1 MAVTVVF
8 TVFFYFSKKLFL
20 FTFTN
25 EHRSTV
31 EGRRDAVLSRQKRAL
46 VNNSQNNSAKTTAQL
61 KLLIKD
67 ELRLLQNQICA
78 KDGTLCRPGP
88 RGDTGRRGKP
98 GSRGKPGLPGR
109 PGPTGRPGPE
119 GPPGK
124 HGPIGLQGPMG
135 VKGDLGIPGNPG
147 PAGPTG
153 PPGEKGAKGEA
164 GKSISAPS
172 LLQRP
177 AKKTTNE
184 SQTAIFKCTVDGNPL
199 PQVTW
204 TKLNSSLPVGRHVV
218 QSSGALI
225 VKEVRPG
232 DEGVYSCT
240 AKNLLGS
247 VNASAKLIVHCKLFF
262 FQFLLSSFMP
272 VLPRSSRRSHI
283 LLMDSGIF
291 RFVFVFLSLFCC
303 VFFLCFVCFLTLPN
317 K

>member
-1 MAVTVVF
+1 MFLLFSF
-8 TVFFYFSKKLFL
+8 TLLKKLFL
-20 FTFTN
+20 FTFKD
-25 EHRSTV
+25 EHRSSV
-31 EGRRDAVLSRQKRAL
+31 EGQRDAVLSRQKRAL
-46 VNNSQNNSAKTTAQL
+46 VNNSQNNSAQL
-61 KLLIKD
+61 KLLIKE

-78 KDGTLCRPGP
+78 KDRTLCRPGP
-88 RGDTGRRGKP
+88 RGNTGRRGRP

-109 PGPTGRPGPE
+109 PGPTGKPGPE

-124 HGPIGLQGPMG
+124 HGPIGPQGPMG
-135 VKGDLGIPGNPG
+135 VKGDLGVEGNPG

-153 PPGEKGAKGEA
+153 SPGEKGAKGEP

-204 TKLNSSLPVGRHVV
+204 SKLNSSLPVGRHVV

-225 VKEVRPG
+225 VKDVRPD

-247 VNASAKLIVHCKLFF
+247 VNASAKLIVQCKLF
-262 FQFLLSSFMP
+262 SSFSFCLALLCQSYP
-272 VLPRSSRRSHI
+272 EAPAEATSCLWTREYFALFSSFCFCFVL
-283 LLMDSGIF
+283 L
-291 RFVFVFLSLFCC
+291 
-303 VFFLCFVCFLTLPN
+303 FFLF
-317 K
+317 

>member
-20 FTFTN
+20 FTFIN
-25 EHRSTV
+25 EHRSSV
-31 EGRRDAVLSRQKRAL
+31 EGQRDAVLSRQKRAL

-61 KLLIKD
+61 KLLIKE

-78 KDGTLCRPGP
+78 KDRTLCRPGP
-88 RGDTGRRGKP
+88 RGNTGRRGRP

-135 VKGDLGIPGNPG
+135 VKGDLGVPGNPG
-147 PAGPTG
+147 PAGPAC
-153 PPGEKGAKGEA
+153 PPGKKGAKGEP

-204 TKLNSSLPVGRHVV
+204 SKLNSSLPVGRHVV

-225 VKEVRPG
+225 VKDVRPD

-247 VNASAKLIVHCKLFF
+247 VNASANLIVQCKLFS
-262 FQFLLSSFMP
+262 FQFLLSSVMP
-272 VLPRSSRRSHI
+272 VLPRSSSQSYI

-291 RFVFVFLSLFCC
+291 RFVFVFLFLFCFV
-303 VFFLCFVCFLTLPN
+303 VFFVLFFFSALFVF
-317 K
+317 

>member
-20 FTFTN
+20 FTFIN
-25 EHRSTV
+25 EHRSSV
-31 EGRRDAVLSRQKRAL
+31 EGQRDAVLSRQKRAL
-46 VNNSQNNSAKTTAQL
+46 VNNSQNNSAQL
-61 KLLIKD
+61 KLLIKE

-78 KDGTLCRPGP
+78 KDRTLCRPGP
-88 RGDTGRRGKP
+88 RGNTGRRGKP
-98 GSRGKPGLPGR
+98 GSRGKPGLPGIS
-109 PGPTGRPGPE
+109 GPTGRPGPK

-153 PPGEKGAKGEA
+153 PPSEKGAKGEA

-204 TKLNSSLPVGRHVV
+204 SKLNSSLPVGRHVV

-225 VKEVRPG
+225 VNDVRPD

-262 FQFLLSSFMP
+262 FQFLRSSFMP
-272 VLPRSSRRSHI
+272 VLPRSSSRSHF

-291 RFVFVFLSLFCC
+291 RFVFVFLFLFCC

>member
-20 FTFTN
+20 FTFIN
-25 EHRSTV
+25 KHRSSV
-31 EGRRDAVLSRQKRAL
+31 EGQRDAVLSRQKRAL

-61 KLLIKD
+61 KLLIKE

-78 KDGTLCRPGP
+78 KDRTLCRPGP
-88 RGDTGRRGKP
+88 RGNTGRRGKP

-109 PGPTGRPGPE
+109 PGPLGRPGPK

-135 VKGDLGIPGNPG
+135 VKGDLGVPGNPG

-153 PPGEKGAKGEA
+153 SPGEKGAKGEP

-204 TKLNSSLPVGRHVV
+204 TKLNSSLPVGRYVV

-225 VKEVRPG
+225 VKDVRPD

-240 AKNLLGS
+240 AK
-247 VNASAKLIVHCKLFF
+247 K
-262 FQFLLSSFMP
+262 
-272 VLPRSSRRSHI
+272 SSRKCQC
-283 LLMDSGIF
+283 
-291 RFVFVFLSLFCC
+291 LSKACC
-303 VFFLCFVCFLTLPN
+303 SV
-317 K
+317 

>member
-1 MAVTVVF
+1 M
-8 TVFFYFSKKLFL
+8 
-20 FTFTN
+20 
-25 EHRSTV
+25 
-31 EGRRDAVLSRQKRAL
+31 
-46 VNNSQNNSAKTTAQL
+46 
-61 KLLIKD
+61 IKE

-78 KDGTLCRPGP
+78 KDRTLCRPGP
-88 RGDTGRRGKP
+88 RGNTGRRGKP

-109 PGPTGRPGPE
+109 PGPTGRPGPK

-177 AKKTTNE
+177 AKKTANE

-204 TKLNSSLPVGRHVV
+204 SKLNSSLPVGHHVV

-225 VKEVRPG
+225 LKDLRPE
-232 DEGVYSCT
+232 DEGVYRCT

-247 VNASAKLIVHCKLFF
+247 VNASAKLIVQCKLFS

-272 VLPRSSRRSHI
+272 VLPGSSSRSHI
-283 LLMDSGIF
+283 LLLDSGIF
-291 RFVFVFLSLFCC
+291 RFVFVFLFCFVLFFCF
-303 VFFLCFVCFLTLPN
+303 VFFFSALFVF
-317 K
+317 

>member
-20 FTFTN
+20 FTFIN
-25 EHRSTV
+25 EHRSSV
-31 EGRRDAVLSRQKRAL
+31 EGQRDAVLSRQKRAL

-61 KLLIKD
+61 KLLIKE

-88 RGDTGRRGKP
+88 RGKTGRRGRP

-109 PGPTGRPGPE
+109 LGPTGRPGPE

-135 VKGDLGIPGNPG
+135 VKGDLGVPGNPG
-147 PAGPTG
+147 PAGPAC
-153 PPGEKGAKGEA
+153 PPGKKGAKGEP

-204 TKLNSSLPVGRHVV
+204 SKLNSSLPVGRHVV

-225 VKEVRPG
+225 VKDVRPD

-247 VNASAKLIVHCKLFF
+247 VNASANLIVQCKLFS
-262 FQFLLSSFMP
+262 FQFLLSSVMP
-272 VLPRSSRRSHI
+272 VLPRSSSQSYI

-291 RFVFVFLSLFCC
+291 RFVFVFLFLFCFV
-303 VFFLCFVCFLTLPN
+303 VFFVLFFFSALFVF
-317 K
+317 

>member
-8 TVFFYFSKKLFL
+8 TVFFYFTKKLFL
-20 FTFTN
+20 FTFIN

-46 VNNSQNNSAKTTAQL
+46 VNNSQNNSAQL
-61 KLLIKD
+61 KLLIKE

-78 KDGTLCRPGP
+78 KDRTLCRPGP
-88 RGDTGRRGKP
+88 RGNTGRRGKP

-119 GPPGK
+119 GTPGK

-177 AKKTTNE
+177 DKKTTNE
-184 SQTAIFKCTVDGNPL
+184 SQTAIFKCTVDGNPF

-204 TKLNSSLPVGRHVV
+204 SKLNSSLPVGRHVV

-225 VKEVRPG
+225 LKDVRPG
-232 DEGVYSCT
+232 DKGVYTCT
-240 AKNLLGS
+240 AENLLGS
-247 VNASAKLIVHCKLFF
+247 VNASAKLVVQCKLFS
-262 FQFLLSSFMP
+262 FQFLRSSFVP
-272 VLPRSSRRSHI
+272 VLPRSHI
-283 LLMDSGIF
+283 LLMDSGIL
-291 RFVFVFLSLFCC
+291 RFVFVLF
-303 VFFLCFVCFLTLPN
+303 
-317 K
+317 

>member
-8 TVFFYFSKKLFL
+8 TVFFYFTEKRFL
-20 FTFTN
+20 FTFIN
-25 EHRSTV
+25 EHRSSV
-31 EGRRDAVLSRQKRAL
+31 EGQRDAVLSRQKRAL

-61 KLLIKD
+61 KLLIKE

-78 KDGTLCRPGP
+78 KDRTLCRPGP
-88 RGDTGRRGKP
+88 RGNTGRRGRP

-109 PGPTGRPGPE
+109 PGPTGKPGPE

-124 HGPIGLQGPMG
+124 HGPIGPQGPMG
-135 VKGDLGIPGNPG
+135 VKGDLGVEGNPG

-153 PPGEKGAKGEA
+153 SPGEKGAKGEP

-177 AKKTTNE
+177 GKKTTNE
-184 SQTAIFKCTVDGNPL
+184 SQTAIFKCTVDGNPF

-204 TKLNSSLPVGRHVV
+204 SKLNSSLPVGRHVV

-225 VKEVRPG
+225 VKDVRPG

-247 VNASAKLIVHCKLFF
+247 VNASAKLIVQCKLFS
-262 FQFLLSSFMP
+262 FQFLLSFCMP
-272 VLPRSSRRSHI
+272 VLPRSSSRSHL
-283 LLMDSGIF
+283 LLMDSEIF
-291 RFVFVFLSLFCC
+291 RFVFVFLFSFCF
-303 VFFLCFVCFLTLPN
+303 VFFSRLCLFFN
-317 K
+317 FS

>member
-46 VNNSQNNSAKTTAQL
+46 VNNSQNNLAKTTAQL

-88 RGDTGRRGKP
+88 RGNTGRRGRS

-184 SQTAIFKCTVDGNPL
+184 SQTAIFRCTVDGNPL

-225 VKEVRPG
+225 VKEVRPD

-272 VLPRSSRRSHI
+272 VLPRSSSRSHF
-283 LLMDSGIF
+283 LHMDSGIF
-291 RFVFVFLSLFCC
+291 RFVFVFLFLFCC

>member
-1 MAVTVVF
+1 M
-8 TVFFYFSKKLFL
+8 
-20 FTFTN
+20 
-25 EHRSTV
+25 
-31 EGRRDAVLSRQKRAL
+31 
-46 VNNSQNNSAKTTAQL
+46 
-61 KLLIKD
+61 KLLIAE

-78 KDGTLCRPGP
+78 KDRTLCRPGP
-88 RGDTGRRGKP
+88 RGNTGRRGKP
-98 GSRGKPGLPGR
+98 GSRGKPGFPGR
-109 PGPTGRPGPE
+109 PGRTGRPGPE

-124 HGPIGLQGPMG
+124 YGPIGLQGPMG

-177 AKKTTNE
+177 AKSTTNE
-184 SQTAIFKCTVDGNPL
+184 SQTVIFKCTVDGNPL
-199 PQVTW
+199 PRVTW
-204 TKLNSSLPVGRHVV
+204 TKINSSLPVGRHVV

-225 VKEVRPG
+225 VKDVRPG

-247 VNASAKLIVHCKLFF
+247 VNASAKLIVQCKLFS

-272 VLPRSSRRSHI
+272 VLPRSSSRSHI
-283 LLMDSGIF
+283 LLLDSGIF
-291 RFVFVFLSLFCC
+291 RFVFVLLFLFCFIFL
-303 VFFLCFVCFLTLPN
+303 FFFSLLCLFFSLT
-317 K
+317 

>member
-31 EGRRDAVLSRQKRAL
+31 EGRRDAVPSRQKRAL

-88 RGDTGRRGKP
+88 RGNTGRRGKP

-109 PGPTGRPGPE
+109 PGPLGRPGPE

-204 TKLNSSLPVGRHVV
+204 SKLNSSLPVGRHVV

-225 VKEVRPG
+225 VNDVRPD

-272 VLPRSSRRSHI
+272 VLPRSSSRSHF

-291 RFVFVFLSLFCC
+291 RFVFVFLFLFCC

>member
-20 FTFTN
+20 FTFIN
-25 EHRSTV
+25 EHRSSV
-31 EGRRDAVLSRQKRAL
+31 EGQRDAVLSRQKRAL
-46 VNNSQNNSAKTTAQL
+46 VNNSQNNSAETTAQL
-61 KLLIKD
+61 KLLIKE

-78 KDGTLCRPGP
+78 KDRTLCRPGP
-88 RGDTGRRGKP
+88 RGNTGRRGRP

-109 PGPTGRPGPE
+109 PGSTGRPGPE

-135 VKGDLGIPGNPG
+135 VKGDLGVPGNPG

-225 VKEVRPG
+225 VKDVRPD

-247 VNASAKLIVHCKLFF
+247 VNASAKLIVQCKLFS
-262 FQFLLSSFMP
+262 FQFLLSSCMP
-272 VLPRSSRRSHI
+272 VLPRSSSRSHI

-291 RFVFVFLSLFCC
+291 RFVFVFLFLFCF
-303 VFFLCFVCFLTLPN
+303 VLFFSLLCLFFN
-317 K
+317 FSY

>member
-1 MAVTVVF
+1 MAVTVIF
-8 TVFFYFSKKLFL
+8 TVFFYFTEKLFL
-20 FTFTN
+20 FTFIT
-25 EHRSTV
+25 EHRSSV
-31 EGRRDAVLSRQKRAL
+31 EGQRDAVLSRQKRAL
-46 VNNSQNNSAKTTAQL
+46 VNNSQNNSAQL
-61 KLLIKD
+61 KLLIKE

-78 KDGTLCRPGP
+78 KDRTLCRPGP
-88 RGDTGRRGKP
+88 RGNTGRRGKP
-98 GSRGKPGLPGR
+98 GSRGKPGLSGR
-109 PGPTGRPGPE
+109 PGPLGRPGPE

-124 HGPIGLQGPMG
+124 HGPIGLQGPKG
-135 VKGDLGIPGNPG
+135 VKGDLGVPGNPG
-147 PAGPTG
+147 RAGPTG
-153 PPGEKGAKGEA
+153 PQGEKGAKGEA

-204 TKLNSSLPVGRHVV
+204 SKLNSSLPVGRHVV

-225 VKEVRPG
+225 VNDVRPD

-247 VNASAKLIVHCKLFF
+247 VNASAKLIVHCKLFS

-272 VLPRSSRRSHI
+272 VLPRSSSRSHI

-291 RFVFVFLSLFCC
+291 RFVFVFLFLLGFVLFFFVY
-303 VFFLCFVCFLTLPN
+303 VFFLLCFVCFLA
-317 K
+317 

>member
-1 MAVTVVF
+1 MN
-8 TVFFYFSKKLFL
+8 
-20 FTFTN
+20 TF
-25 EHRSTV
+25 HASV
-31 EGRRDAVLSRQKRAL
+31 EGQRDAILSRQKRAL
-46 VNNSQNNSAKTTAQL
+46 VNNSPNNSAKTTAQL
-61 KLLIKD
+61 KLLIKE
-67 ELRLLQNQICA
+67 ELRLLQNQIGA

-88 RGDTGRRGKP
+88 RANTGRRGRP

-135 VKGDLGIPGNPG
+135 VKGDLGVPGNPG

-153 PPGEKGAKGEA
+153 PPGEKGAKGEP

-204 TKLNSSLPVGRHVV
+204 SKLNSSLPVGRHVV

-225 VKEVRPG
+225 VNDVRPD

-272 VLPRSSRRSHI
+272 VLPRSSSRSHF

-291 RFVFVFLSLFCC
+291 RFVFVFLFLFCC
-303 VFFLCFVCFLTLPN
+303 VFFSALFVF
-317 K
+317 

>member
-8 TVFFYFSKKLFL
+8 TVFFYLSKKLFL
-20 FTFTN
+20 FAFIN
-25 EHRSTV
+25 DHRSSV
-31 EGRRDAVLSRQKRAL
+31 EGQRDAVLSRQKRAL

-61 KLLIKD
+61 KLLIKE

-78 KDGTLCRPGP
+78 KDRTLCRPGP
-88 RGDTGRRGKP
+88 RGNTGRRGKP

-177 AKKTTNE
+177 AKKTANE
-184 SQTAIFKCTVDGNPL
+184 SHTAIFKCTVDGNPF

-204 TKLNSSLPVGRHVV
+204 SKLNSSLPVGRHVV

-225 VKEVRPG
+225 LKDVRPE
-232 DEGVYSCT
+232 DEGVYRCT

-247 VNASAKLIVHCKLFF
+247 VNASAKLIVQCRLSFS
-262 FQFLLSSFMP
+262 LL
-272 VLPRSSRRSHI
+272 V
-283 LLMDSGIF
+283 
-291 RFVFVFLSLFCC
+291 SLFAR
-303 VFFLCFVCFLTLPN
+303 VH
-317 K
+317 

>member
-1 MAVTVVF
+1 MF
-8 TVFFYFSKKLFL
+8 LICCCFSYGCDCCFYCFLLLYLKTFSVYFI
-20 FTFTN
+20 N
-25 EHRSTV
+25 EHRSSV
-31 EGRRDAVLSRQKRAL
+31 EGQRDAVLSRQKRAL

-61 KLLIKD
+61 KLLIKE

-88 RGDTGRRGKP
+88 RGYKGRRGRP

-135 VKGDLGIPGNPG
+135 VKGDLGVPGNLG

-153 PPGEKGAKGEA
+153 LPGEKGAKGEA

-177 AKKTTNE
+177 AKKTANE
-184 SQTAIFKCTVDGNPL
+184 SQTAIFKCTVDGNPV

-204 TKLNSSLPVGRHVV
+204 SKLNSSLPVGRHVV
-218 QSSGALI
+218 QSNGGLI
-225 VKEVRPG
+225 LKDVRPD

-240 AKNLLGS
+240 AENLLGS
-247 VNASAKLIVHCKLFF
+247 VNASAKLVVQCKLFS
-262 FQFLLSSFMP
+262 FQFLLCLALLCPSYPEATSCLWTQEYCALFSSF
-272 VLPRSSRRSHI
+272 
-283 LLMDSGIF
+283 F
-291 RFVFVFLSLFCC
+291 SL
-303 VFFLCFVCFLTLPN
+303 T
-317 K
+317 

>member
-46 VNNSQNNSAKTTAQL
+46 VNNSQNNSAQL
-61 KLLIKD
+61 KLLIAE

-78 KDGTLCRPGP
+78 KDRTLCRPGP
-88 RGDTGRRGKP
+88 RGNTGRRGKP

-177 AKKTTNE
+177 
-184 SQTAIFKCTVDGNPL
+184 AIFKCTVDGNPL

-272 VLPRSSRRSHI
+272 VLPRSSSRSHI
-283 LLMDSGIF
+283 LLMDSEIF
-291 RFVFVFLSLFCC
+291 RSVFVFLFLFCC
-303 VFFLCFVCFLTLPN
+303 VFFSLLCLFFNFT
-317 K
+317 

>member
-88 RGDTGRRGKP
+88 RGNTGRRGKP

-124 HGPIGLQGPMG
+124 HGPIGLQRPMG

-199 PQVTW
+199 PLVTW

-225 VKEVRPG
+225 VNDVRPD

-272 VLPRSSRRSHI
+272 VLPRSSSRSHI
-283 LLMDSGIF
+283 LLMDSEIF
-291 RFVFVFLSLFCC
+291 RSVFVFLFLFCC

>member
-20 FTFTN
+20 FTFIN
-25 EHRSTV
+25 EHRSSV
-31 EGRRDAVLSRQKRAL
+31 EGQRDAVLSRQKRAL
-46 VNNSQNNSAKTTAQL
+46 VNNSQNNSAQL
-61 KLLIKD
+61 KLLIKE

-78 KDGTLCRPGP
+78 KDRTLCRPGP
-88 RGDTGRRGKP
+88 RGNTGRRGRP

-109 PGPTGRPGPE
+109 PGPTGKPGPE

-124 HGPIGLQGPMG
+124 HGPIGPQGPMG
-135 VKGDLGIPGNPG
+135 VKGDLGVPGNPG

-153 PPGEKGAKGEA
+153 SPGEKGAKGEP

-184 SQTAIFKCTVDGNPL
+184 SQTAIFKCAVDGNPL

-204 TKLNSSLPVGRHVV
+204 SKLNSSLPVGRHVV

-225 VKEVRPG
+225 VKDVRPD

-240 AKNLLGS
+240 AKNILGS
-247 VNASAKLIVHCKLFF
+247 VNASANLIVQCKLFS
-262 FQFLLSSFMP
+262 FQFLLSSVMP
-272 VLPRSSRRSHI
+272 VLPRSSSQSYI

-291 RFVFVFLSLFCC
+291 RFVFVFLFLFCFV
-303 VFFLCFVCFLTLPN
+303 VFFVLFFFSALFVF
-317 K
+317 

>member
-20 FTFTN
+20 FTFIN
-25 EHRSTV
+25 EHRSSV
-31 EGRRDAVLSRQKRAL
+31 EGHRDAVLARQKRAL

-61 KLLIKD
+61 KLLIKE

-78 KDGTLCRPGP
+78 KDRTLCRPGP
-88 RGDTGRRGKP
+88 RGNTGRRGKP

-177 AKKTTNE
+177 AKKTANE
-184 SQTAIFKCTVDGNPL
+184 SHTAIFKCTVDGNPF

-204 TKLNSSLPVGRHVV
+204 SKLNSSLTVGRHVV

-225 VKEVRPG
+225 LKDVRPE
-232 DEGVYSCT
+232 DEGVYRCT
-240 AKNLLGS
+240 AKNLLGR
-247 VNASAKLIVHCKLFF
+247 VNASAKLIVQCRLSFS
-262 FQFLLSSFMP
+262 LL
-272 VLPRSSRRSHI
+272 V
-283 LLMDSGIF
+283 
-291 RFVFVFLSLFCC
+291 SLFAR
-303 VFFLCFVCFLTLPN
+303 VH
-317 K
+317 

>member
-1 MAVTVVF
+1 MAVTIIF
-8 TVFFYFSKKLFL
+8 TVFFYFTEKLFL
-20 FTFTN
+20 FTFIT
-25 EHRSTV
+25 EHRSSV
-31 EGRRDAVLSRQKRAL
+31 EGQRDAVLSRQKRTL
-46 VNNSQNNSAKTTAQL
+46 VNNSQNNSALL
-61 KLLIKD
+61 KLLIKE

-78 KDGTLCRPGP
+78 KDRTLCRPGP
-88 RGDTGRRGKP
+88 RGNTGRRGKP

-109 PGPTGRPGPE
+109 PGPLGRPGPE

-204 TKLNSSLPVGRHVV
+204 SKLNSSLPVGRHVV

-225 VKEVRPG
+225 VNDVRPD

-272 VLPRSSRRSHI
+272 VLPRSSSRSHI

-291 RFVFVFLSLFCC
+291 RFVFVFLFLLGF
-303 VFFLCFVCFLTLPN
+303 VLFFLFMFFFFSALFVF
-317 K
+317 

>member
-20 FTFTN
+20 FAFIN
-25 EHRSTV
+25 EHRSSV
-31 EGRRDAVLSRQKRAL
+31 EGQRDAVLSRQKRAL

-61 KLLIKD
+61 KLLIKE

-78 KDGTLCRPGP
+78 KDRTLCRPGP
-88 RGDTGRRGKP
+88 RGNTGRRGKP

-109 PGPTGRPGPE
+109 PGPIGRPGPE

-153 PPGEKGAKGEA
+153 PLGEKGAKGEA

-204 TKLNSSLPVGRHVV
+204 SKLNSSLPVGRHVV

-225 VKEVRPG
+225 VKDVRPD

-240 AKNLLGS
+240 AK
-247 VNASAKLIVHCKLFF
+247 K
-262 FQFLLSSFMP
+262 
-272 VLPRSSRRSHI
+272 SSRKCQC
-283 LLMDSGIF
+283 
-291 RFVFVFLSLFCC
+291 LSKACC
-303 VFFLCFVCFLTLPN
+303 SV
-317 K
+317 

>member
-46 VNNSQNNSAKTTAQL
+46 VNNSQNNLAKTTAQL

-88 RGDTGRRGKP
+88 RGNTGRRGKP

-184 SQTAIFKCTVDGNPL
+184 SQTAIFRCTVDGNPL

-204 TKLNSSLPVGRHVV
+204 TKLNSSLPVGRYVV

-225 VKEVRPG
+225 VKDVRPD

-247 VNASAKLIVHCKLFF
+247 VNASAKLIVQCKLFS
-262 FQFLLSSFMP
+262 FQFCLALLCQSYPEAPAEATSCLWTREYFALFSSFCFCF
-272 VLPRSSRRSHI
+272 VVFFFSAL
-283 LLMDSGIF
+283 
-291 RFVFVFLSLFCC
+291 FVF
-303 VFFLCFVCFLTLPN
+303 
-317 K
+317 